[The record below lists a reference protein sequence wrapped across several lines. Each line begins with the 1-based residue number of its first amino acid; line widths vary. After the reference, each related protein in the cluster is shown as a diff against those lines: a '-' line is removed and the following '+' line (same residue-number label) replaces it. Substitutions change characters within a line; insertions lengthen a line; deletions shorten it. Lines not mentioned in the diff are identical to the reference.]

1 MLYAPDGAERLF
13 PGLEFLDRQIVAAAR
28 VFQAQDAC
36 AHGGD
41 DLGDGAPSAAGE
53 APPSMLPAVQKKLR
67 ERSKGKFYSD
77 GWSTSQ
83 SKVSYI
89 LVAVVML
96 LVIAICYFAMG
107 PVGVSH

>member
-1 MLYAPDGAERLF
+1 MTRVDGKDDEAIDEKDGEGRDS
-13 PGLEFLDRQIVAAAR
+13 LED
-28 VFQAQDAC
+28 DAMRKLLKRSL
-36 AHGGD
+36 GGD